1 MISVRNICTAWKIE
15 PNANPV
21 QCSGSR
27 MQWKPNTVEAE
38 YSGSRIQW
46 KPNTRE
52 SAWLAPEYV
61 RREYLRLAMGSFQQ
75 EFLLD

>member
-1 MISVRNICTAWKIE
+1 MQIRS
-15 PNANPV
+15 NAV
-21 QCSGSR
+21 EAECSGSR
-27 MQWKPNTVEAE
+27 M
-38 YSGSRIQW
+38 QW

>member
-1 MISVRNICTAWKIE
+1 MQIRS
-15 PNANPV
+15 NA
-21 QCSGSR
+21 
-27 MQWKPNTVEAE
+27 VEAE
-38 YSGSRIQW
+38 CSGSRIQW